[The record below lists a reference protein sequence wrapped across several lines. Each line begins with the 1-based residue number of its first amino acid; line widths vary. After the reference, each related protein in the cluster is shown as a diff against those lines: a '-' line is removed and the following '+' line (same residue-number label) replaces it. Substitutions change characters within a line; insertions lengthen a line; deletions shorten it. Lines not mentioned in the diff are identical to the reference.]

1 MLTNDLYKKAYLRSL
16 GLISEEAETEQPA
29 ENAVVKQVC
38 FKTSDEAL
46 LALLDKGIKEIVI
59 KIEDENGEEVEE
71 TFAIDSFGDLEVS
84 EIEEKD
90 EEEVEEC
97 GTEVEEDE
105 ELEEEKE
112 ELEEEENEEDAEL
125 EEENEEDEELEEEEE
140 LEKCNCKRFSKYTR

>member
-59 KIEDENGEEVEE
+59 KVEDENGEEVEE
-71 TFAIDSFGDLEVS
+71 AFAIDSFGDLEVS
-84 EIEEKD
+84 DIEE
-90 EEEVEEC
+90 ELEEC
-97 GTEVEEDE
+97 GTKVEEAEELEEEEEDE
-105 ELEEEKE
+105 ELEEAE
-112 ELEEEENEEDAEL
+112 ELEEEDETEEL
-125 EEENEEDEELEEEEE
+125 EEEEEDEELEE
-140 LEKCNCKRFSKYTR
+140 CNDKRFSKYTR